1 MMNSSCDDILLFTSY
16 VYFQFVFLCCFINSK
31 FLLSFFSSKWNV
43 SQPCLTSDLANPRD
57 VMDNNTAQKYW
68 IDVQL
73 RCADYDSHDIERY
86 SRAKF
91 FDYNVT
97 DNMSIYPS
105 PTGVLIVLDLV
116 YNLHSAYGS

>member
-1 MMNSSCDDILLFTSY
+1 
-16 VYFQFVFLCCFINSK
+16 
-31 FLLSFFSSKWNV
+31 
-43 SQPCLTSDLANPRD
+43 
-57 VMDNNTAQKYW
+57 MDNNTAQKYW

-97 DNMSIYPS
+97 DNISIYPS
-105 PTGVLIVLDLV
+105 PTGVLIVLGLV
-116 YNLHSAYGS
+116 YNLHSAYGSWFPGSKSLIQQAMVKIMKAYPALYVLLERTR